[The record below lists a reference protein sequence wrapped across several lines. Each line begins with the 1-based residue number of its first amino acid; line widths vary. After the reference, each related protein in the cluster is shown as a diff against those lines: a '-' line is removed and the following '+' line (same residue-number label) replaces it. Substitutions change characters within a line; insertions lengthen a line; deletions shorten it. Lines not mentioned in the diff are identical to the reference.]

1 MVQVPCSW
9 MTDIDGQGGGQ
20 MEEPHEACVW
30 SRAKA
35 ERNRG
40 EDVWIASDGQKENH
54 QVKCGNEGE

>member
-1 MVQVPCSW
+1 
-9 MTDIDGQGGGQ
+9 

-40 EDVWIASDGQKENH
+40 EDVWTASDGQKENH
-54 QVKCGNEGE
+54 QVKYGDEGE

>member
-1 MVQVPCSW
+1 MAR
-9 MTDIDGQGGGQ
+9 
-20 MEEPHEACVW
+20 EEGRWRNLMRLVW